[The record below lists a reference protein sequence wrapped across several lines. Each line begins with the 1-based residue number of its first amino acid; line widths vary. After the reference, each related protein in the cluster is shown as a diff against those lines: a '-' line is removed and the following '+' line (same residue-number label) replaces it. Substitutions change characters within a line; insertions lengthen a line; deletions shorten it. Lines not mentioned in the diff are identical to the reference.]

1 MTTEAGFNSLPVK
14 VGLLG
19 LGTVGVGTINVLTRN
34 QDEIRRRAGREIQ
47 CSVACVQDV
56 SKPRQ
61 CDLSEVRLTTD
72 ANEIL
77 NDPEIQVVVEL
88 IGGEAEAR
96 EWVLQAIRNKKH
108 VVTANKALIAKHGQ
122 EIFSEANRVGV
133 MVAFEA
139 AVAGGIPIIKTL
151 REGLAGNRV
160 KRVTGIINGTCNFIL
175 TEMREKGRDFSD
187 VLQEAQRLGYA
198 EADPTFD
205 IEGVDA
211 AHKLTILAAIAFGMP
226 LDFDSVYTE
235 GVGGVTAED
244 VANAE
249 SLGYRIK
256 HLGIARQTDKGV
268 ELRVHPTL
276 LPKQRLLANVEGVMN
291 AIEIRTDAVG
301 ESLFYG
307 PGAGA
312 DPTAS
317 AVVADIVDVVRQL
330 TADPENRVPHLAFQP
345 DTLNYPAIVP
355 MEELETAYYVYCLV
369 SDQPGV
375 LADITAIFAAH
386 KISISAIEQHHS
398 EAGENQVPLMLL
410 TKRTKESNLQS
421 ALQEMAELASVTGE
435 VKRIRVGLDH

>member
-1 MTTEAGFNSLPVK
+1 
-14 VGLLG
+14 
-19 LGTVGVGTINVLTRN
+19 
-34 QDEIRRRAGREIQ
+34 
-47 CSVACVQDV
+47 
-56 SKPRQ
+56 
-61 CDLSEVRLTTD
+61 
-72 ANEIL
+72 
-77 NDPEIQVVVEL
+77 
-88 IGGEAEAR
+88 
-96 EWVLQAIRNKKH
+96 
-108 VVTANKALIAKHGQ
+108 
-122 EIFSEANRVGV
+122 

-160 KRVTGIINGTCNFIL
+160 SRVTGIINGTCNFIL
-175 TEMREKGRDFSD
+175 TEMREKGRDFTD
-187 VLQEAQRLGYA
+187 VLQEAQQLGYA

-226 LDFDSVYTE
+226 LLFDSVYTE
-235 GVGGVTAED
+235 GVSTVTAED

-256 HLGIARQTDKGV
+256 HLGIASQTEKGV
-268 ELRVHPTL
+268 ELRVHPAL
-276 LPKQRLLANVEGVMN
+276 VPKQRLLASVEGVMN
-291 AIEIRTDAVG
+291 AVEIQADAVG
-301 ESLFYG
+301 EALFYG

-345 DTLNYPAIVP
+345 DNLNHPAIVP
-355 MEELETAYYVYCLV
+355 MEEIETAYYVYCLV

-386 KISISAIEQHHS
+386 KISISAIEQHHA
-398 EAGENQVPLMLL
+398 AGVQSQVPLMLL
-410 TKRTKESNLQS
+410 TKTTKESNLQG
-421 ALQEMAELASVTGE
+421 ALKEMADLESVKGK
-435 VKRIRVGLDH
+435 VKRIRVELEH